1 MELLEELR
9 SILHQ
14 DEDRATKAARI
25 AQAIRA
31 AGPFSMGWHLRRGF
45 AARDGIQHRLERTE
59 RASIPNVRD
68 FRGVDLKGHQSKED
82 GQRGGC
88 CERQELPHRLG

>member
-31 AGPFSMGWHLRRGF
+31 ADPF
-45 AARDGIQHRLERTE
+45 DGLASTTWICSAGRYPTSLERTE

-68 FRGVDLKGHQSKED
+68 FRGVDLKGHRSKED